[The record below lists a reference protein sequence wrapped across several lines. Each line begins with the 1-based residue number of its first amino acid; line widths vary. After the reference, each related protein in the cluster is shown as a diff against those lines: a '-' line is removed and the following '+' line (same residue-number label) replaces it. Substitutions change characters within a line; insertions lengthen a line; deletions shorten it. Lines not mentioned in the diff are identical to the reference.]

1 MEDSAGL
8 VTLKYDVRRRQSA
21 LLRLPGVRAALAA
34 EQKRQRRAAE
44 QLRLEQED
52 VKRME
57 GTSFASLIA
66 SVRGIRDE
74 RLRAEREE
82 EAAARLRLDDAVAA
96 VASLQARVAELEAE
110 LASLENADARY
121 KAALAARE
129 QQVLG
134 SDSAHRYRLAAIADQ
149 LGTVQA
155 AARELDEAVAAGDA
169 ADRALGKVEVLLN
182 KAADWGS
189 WDMLGGGMIATAM
202 KHERIGEAREAA
214 TRAREKLQRLGT
226 ELSDVGMSGAGLEVE
241 VGGFADFAD
250 FWMDGLIADWFVQN
264 RIDEARGR
272 VADAR
277 KKVRDLLARLRAEA
291 VRPRRRARELEDQR
305 RAVLETA

>member
-1 MEDSAGL
+1 MDDSAGL
-8 VTLKYDVRRRQSA
+8 VTLKNDVRRRQSA
-21 LLRLPGVRAALAA
+21 LLRLPSVRAALAA

-74 RLRAEREE
+74 RLRMEREE
-82 EAAARLRLDDAVAA
+82 EVAARLRLDDAVAA
-96 VASLQARVAELEAE
+96 VASLQEQVAELKAE
-110 LASLENADARY
+110 LASLDNADARY

-129 QQVLG
+129 QQILG
-134 SDSAHRYRLAAIADQ
+134 SDSAQRDRLFAIEDE
-149 LGTVQA
+149 LGTVHA
-155 AARELDEAVAAGDA
+155 AARELNQAVAAGDA
-169 ADRALGKVEVLLN
+169 ADGALGKVEVLLK

-189 WDMLGGGMIATAM
+189 ADMLGGGMITAAI
-202 KHERIGEAREAA
+202 KHGQIEEAREAA

-241 VGGFADFAD
+241 AGGFADFAD
-250 FWMDGLIADWFVQN
+250 FWMDGLIADWFVQD
-264 RIDEARGR
+264 RIDQALSR

-277 KKVRDLLARLRAEA
+277 KKVRDLLAHLRVEA

-305 RAVLETA
+305 RALLEAV